1 MSDFIHLHNHSD
13 FSLLDSS
20 QSIESILERIKDLS
34 MDSIALTESGN
45 LFSMISF
52 YKKAKKN
59 GIKPILGCE
68 INIESITNFKNS
80 KHNNFHQLVLLAKNN
95 TGYINLMKLIS
106 LSYINST
113 NHIPMISKKTL
124 KKFNNGLIATSS
136 GLKGQITY
144 YASME
149 DYDNAEKY
157 ALEYQSI
164 FNDNFYLELQNH
176 STPEELVS
184 HKVLNQI
191 SKKHSIPLVA
201 TNDTRYTF
209 KEDAIDYEVTRCIG
223 MGIHLNSPN
232 KPKSLPPEYYIKS
245 SDEMQQLF
253 LDYPEALT
261 NTIKISEECNV
272 DIPMGKLF
280 LPNFPIPKESKS
292 IDADQYLK
300 ELCENSLPVKY
311 QKVTNEISN
320 RLQYELDIIY
330 KMGFSSYF
338 LITQDFVKYAKDHD
352 IPVGPGRGSAVGS
365 LVSYLTGITNLDPL
379 QYNLIFERFLNP
391 DRISMPDIDIDFCIE
406 GREKVINYIKNQY
419 GEESVAQ
426 IITFG
431 SMKAKSVIRD
441 VGRVLGMSYS
451 EVDKIAKMIP
461 NDLKMTID
469 KAQSLN
475 KDLDKLV
482 KQDTM
487 CNQLISH
494 SKKLEGLHRHASTH
508 AAGIVIA
515 PGPLMNYV
523 PLFRNPSTHDI
534 TTQIEMNSLEEIGL
548 LKMDFLGLRNLTV
561 INKTIKMIN
570 CNYNTNLTLENIDL
584 SDSKTFKLFS
594 EGNTIGVFQ
603 FESRGMRDY
612 LKKLKPNC
620 IEDLIAMNSL
630 YRPGPMANIP
640 EFLERKHNTKNIEY
654 LHPNLEPIL
663 KETYGIIVYQEQV
676 MQIGSAIGGFTL
688 AQSDEMRKAMGKKKK
703 DLMSTFKIDFIKGAE
718 LNGLSQ
724 ELAIEIFDLL
734 AKFAEYGFN
743 KSHSAAY
750 SVIAYQTAWLKTHY
764 PAEFMACNLSSELL
778 NTDNIIKLLRNIKKL
793 NIDILPPNVNTSNT
807 EFIANNSNT
816 IEYGLAGIKNVGY
829 KSTQKLVNYRK
840 ENGDFKTIF
849 DLCKIG
855 SQAMN
860 KKVLESLIK
869 SGACDS
875 LDGNRAQLYNL
886 IEPAL
891 KFGQRYHDDHHS
903 NQSNLFTGGNSST
916 YSYPPLPN
924 IDNWDDKEKL
934 NNEKEVLGFYL
945 SGNPLEEHLD
955 ILTNFTNIGIINSDQ
970 RKFSKY
976 KVGGRIFDV
985 KILYDKKNNPWSI
998 SRLECYNGLIVE
1010 LFIFNDSYV
1019 KYKDFLIKDNIVYC
1033 EGEPSNKTDDDAFK
1047 IIIKKIFDI
1056 SYINEKLINNINV
1069 KINFEINDDSIID
1082 KLYSVGN
1089 QFPGDCH
1096 LILHVANNKGRYDK
1110 IKSTNI
1116 LISNDSE
1123 CLKYLKDT
1131 LGHENVWFSS

>member
-1 MSDFIHLHNHSD
+1 MSDFVHLHNHSD

-20 QSIESILERIKDLS
+20 QSIESILKRIKDLS

-52 YKKAKKN
+52 YKTAKKN

-68 INIESITNFKNS
+68 INIENTAQFKKTN
-80 KHNNFHQLVLLAKNN
+80 HNNFHQLILLAKNN
-95 TGYINLMKLIS
+95 TGYINLMKLVS

-113 NHIPMISKKTL
+113 SHTPMISKKIL
-124 KKFNNGLIATSS
+124 KEFNNGLIATSS
-136 GLKGQITY
+136 GLNGEITH

-149 DYDNAEKY
+149 DYKNSEKC
-157 ALEYQSI
+157 ALEYQEI
-164 FNDNFYLELQNH
+164 FNDNFYLEMQNH
-176 STPEELVS
+176 SIPKELVS
-184 HKVLNQI
+184 HKILDQI
-191 SKKHSIPLVA
+191 SKKHSIPLVV

-209 KEDAIDYEVTRCIG
+209 KEDAIDYEVTHCIG
-223 MGIHLNSPN
+223 MGTHLNSPN
-232 KPKSLPPEYYIKS
+232 KPKALPPEYYIKS
-245 SDEMQQLF
+245 YDEMYQLF
-253 LDYPEALT
+253 KDYPEAIS
-261 NTIKISEECNV
+261 NTVAISDQCNV

-292 IDADQYLK
+292 DNADQYLK
-300 ELCENSLPVKY
+300 ELCENSLLVKY
-311 QKVTNEISN
+311 KKNTTEISN

-338 LITQDFVKYAKDHD
+338 LITQDFVKYAKDNH

-365 LVSYLTGITNLDPL
+365 LVSYLTGITDLDPL
-379 QYNLIFERFLNP
+379 KYNLIFERFLNP

-487 CNQLISH
+487 CNKLITH

-523 PLFRNPSTHDI
+523 PLFKNPTTHDI

-561 INKTIKMIN
+561 INKTINMVN
-570 CNYNTNLTLENIDL
+570 LNYNTNLTLEDIDL
-584 SDSKTFKLFS
+584 LDLKVFKLFS
-594 EGNTIGVFQ
+594 NGNTIGVFQ

-612 LKKLKPNC
+612 LKKLKPTC

-640 EFLERKHNTKNIEY
+640 EFLERKNNTKNIEY
-654 LHPNLEPIL
+654 LHPDLEPIL

-718 LNGLSQ
+718 SNGLSE

-793 NIDILPPNVNTSNT
+793 NIDIVPPNVNTSNS
-807 EFIANNSNT
+807 EFIAKNSNI

-840 ENGDFKTIF
+840 EHGNFKTIF

-875 LDGNRAQLYNL
+875 LEGNRAQLYNL

-916 YSYPPLPN
+916 YSYPELPN
-924 IDNWDDKEKL
+924 IDNWNEKEKL

-970 RKFSKY
+970 MKFNKY

-985 KILYDKKNNPWSI
+985 KVLYDKKNNPWSI

-1010 LFIFNDSYV
+1010 LFIFNDSYI
-1019 KYKDFLIKDNIVYC
+1019 KYKDFLVNDNIVYC
-1033 EGEPSNKTDDDAFK
+1033 EGDPSNKTDDDAFK

-1069 KINFEINDDSIID
+1069 KINFDISDNSIID
-1082 KLYSVGN
+1082 QLYQAGDK
-1089 QFPGDCH
+1089 FPGNCH
-1096 LILHVANNKGRYDK
+1096 LILHVANNQGRYDK

-1131 LGHENVWFSS
+1131 IGAANVWFSS

>member
-1 MSDFIHLHNHSD
+1 MSDFVHLHNHSD
-13 FSLLDSS
+13 FSLLESS
-20 QSIESILERIKDLS
+20 QSIESILKRIKDLS
-34 MDSIALTESGN
+34 MDSVALTETRN

-52 YKKAKKN
+52 YKQAKKN
-59 GIKPILGCE
+59 GIKPIIGCE
-68 INIESITNFKNS
+68 INVEDPTFFNKQ
-80 KHNNFHQLVLLAKNN
+80 KGDKYYQLILLAKNN
-95 TGYINLMKLIS
+95 KGYLNLMKLVS
-106 LSYINST
+106 LSYINNS
-113 NHIPMISKKTL
+113 NHIATISKKL
-124 KKFNNGLIATSS
+124 LREFNDGLIATSS
-136 GLKGQITY
+136 GLKGEITH
-144 YASME
+144 YASVG
-149 DYDNAEKY
+149 DDKNAEVV
-157 ALEYQSI
+157 ALEYQEI
-164 FNDNFYLELQNH
+164 FNDNFYLEIQNH
-176 STPEELVS
+176 LLPEELAS

-223 MGIHLNSPN
+223 LGINLNNPT
-232 KPKSLPPEYYIKS
+232 KPAVLPPEYYIKS
-245 SDEMQQLF
+245 SDEMHKLF
-253 LDYPEALT
+253 KDYPEALD

-280 LPNFPIPKESKS
+280 LPSFPIPQESRS
-292 IDADQYLK
+292 SNADEYLK
-300 ELCENSLPVKY
+300 ELCEKSILKKY
-311 QKVTNEISN
+311 IKTNTKISD
-320 RLQYELDIIY
+320 RLKYELEIIN

-338 LITQDFVKYAKDHD
+338 LITQDFVKYAKNNN

-391 DRISMPDIDIDFCIE
+391 DRISMPDIDIDFCVE

-441 VGRVLGMSYS
+441 VGRVLGMSYG

-461 NDLKMTID
+461 NDLKMTIQ

-482 KQDTM
+482 KQDTR
-487 CNQLISH
+487 CNKLILH

-515 PGPLMNYV
+515 PGPLMDYV

-561 INKTIKMIN
+561 INKAINMIN
-570 CNYNTNLTLENIDL
+570 HNYNQSITLDDIDL
-584 SDSKTFKLFS
+584 LDSKVYELFS
-594 EGNTIGVFQ
+594 NGNTIGIFQ

-640 EFLERKHNTKNIEY
+640 EFLERKNNAKTISY
-654 LHPNLEPIL
+654 LHPDLEPIL

-676 MQIGSAIGGFTL
+676 MQIGSIIGGFTL

-703 DLMSTFKIDFIKGAE
+703 DLMATFKIDFIKGAE
-718 LNGLSQ
+718 SKGLSQ

-750 SVIAYQTAWLKTHY
+750 SVISYQTAWLKTYY
-764 PAEFMACNLSSELL
+764 PSEFMACNLSSELL

-793 NIDILPPNVNTSNT
+793 NIEILPPNINTSNT
-807 EFIANNSNT
+807 KFIAKNATT
-816 IEYGLAGIKNVGY
+816 IEYGLAAIKNVGY
-829 KSTQKLVNYRK
+829 KSTEKLVEYRIK
-840 ENGDFKTIF
+840 HGDFKTIF
-849 DLCKIG
+849 DLCKVS

-869 SGACDS
+869 SGACDCLEGTRS
-875 LDGNRAQLYNL
+875 QLYNL
-886 IEPAL
+886 IDSAL
-891 KFGQRYHDDHHS
+891 KFGQRYNDDHNSH
-903 NQSNLFTGGNSST
+903 QSNLFSNTANAT
-916 YSYPPLPN
+916 YSYPNLPS
-924 IDNWDDKEKL
+924 IADWDEKEKL

-955 ILTNFTNIGIINSDQ
+955 ALTNFTNIGIINSDQ
-970 RKFSKY
+970 LKFSKY
-976 KVGGRIFDV
+976 NVGGRIFDV
-985 KILYDKKNNPWSI
+985 KVLYDKKNNPWSI

-1010 LFIFNDSYV
+1010 LFIFNDSYI
-1019 KYKDFLIKDNIVYC
+1019 KYKDFLINDNIIYC

-1047 IIIKKIFDI
+1047 IIVKKIFNV
-1056 SYINEKLINNINV
+1056 SYIREKLVNNINV
-1069 KINFEINDDSIID
+1069 KINFDINDDLVLD
-1082 KLYSVGN
+1082 KLYQAGDK
-1089 QFPGDCH
+1089 FPGDCH
-1096 LILHVANNKGRYDK
+1096 LILHVFNNQGQSDK
-1110 IKSTNI
+1110 IKSANI
-1116 LISNDSE
+1116 LISNNKE
-1123 CLKYLKDT
+1123 CLEYLKATIGSD
-1131 LGHENVWFSS
+1131 NVWLS

>member
-1 MSDFIHLHNHSD
+1 MSDFVHLHNHSD
-13 FSLLDSS
+13 FSLLESS
-20 QSIESILERIKDLS
+20 QSIESILKRVKDLS
-34 MDSIALTESGN
+34 MDSIALTETRN

-52 YKKAKKN
+52 YKAAKKN
-59 GIKPILGCE
+59 NVKPILGCE
-68 INIESITNFKNS
+68 INIDHPTLF
-80 KHNNFHQLVLLAKNN
+80 NNPSGDKSCQLVLLAKNN
-95 TGYINLMKLIS
+95 IGYINLMKLIS
-106 LSYINST
+106 LSYLNSSH
-113 NHIPMISKKTL
+113 HIATISKKLL
-124 KKFNNGLIATSS
+124 KEFNDGLIVMSS
-136 GLKGQITY
+136 GLKGEIMH
-144 YASME
+144 YASIG
-149 DYDNAEKY
+149 DYNNAETA
-157 ALEYQSI
+157 ALDYQEI
-164 FNDNFYLELQNH
+164 FNDRFYLEIQNH
-176 STPEELVS
+176 SISQELDS
-184 HKVLNQI
+184 HQILGQI

-223 MGIHLNSPN
+223 MGLHLNSPN
-232 KPKSLPPEYYIKS
+232 KPGSLPPEYYLKS
-245 SDEMQQLF
+245 SDEMYKLF
-253 LDYPEALT
+253 KDYPDALT
-261 NTIKISEECNV
+261 NTLKISEQCNV
-272 DIPMGKLF
+272 EIPMGKLF
-280 LPNFPIPKESKS
+280 LPNFPIPKESES
-292 IDADQYLK
+292 SNSDEYLK
-300 ELCENSLPVKY
+300 ELCEKEVLKKY
-311 QKVTNEISN
+311 KKINKNISD

-338 LITQDFVKYAKDHD
+338 LITQDFVKYAKENK

-365 LVSYLTGITNLDPL
+365 LVSYLIGITNLDPL
-379 QYNLIFERFLNP
+379 EYNLIFERFLNP

-406 GREKVINYIKNQY
+406 GREKVINYIKEQY
-419 GEESVAQ
+419 GKESVAQ

-482 KQDTM
+482 KQDTN
-487 CNQLISH
+487 CNKLISH

-515 PGPLMNYV
+515 PGPLMDYV
-523 PLFRNPSTHDI
+523 PLFRNPSTHDV

-561 INKTIKMIN
+561 INKTINMIN
-570 CNYNTNLTLENIDL
+570 NNYNSSITLDDMNLL
-584 SDSKTFKLFS
+584 DSKVYQLFS
-594 EGNTIGVFQ
+594 NGNTIGVFQ

-612 LKKLKPNC
+612 LKKLKPTC

-640 EFLERKHNTKNIEY
+640 EFLERKHNTKSINY
-654 LHPNLEPIL
+654 LHPDLEPIL

-676 MQIGSAIGGFTL
+676 MQIGSVIGGFTL

-703 DLMSTFKIDFIKGAE
+703 DLMATFKIDFIKGAE
-718 LNGLSQ
+718 LKGLSQ

-750 SVIAYQTAWLKTHY
+750 SVIAYQTAWLKTYY

-778 NTDNIIKLLRNIKKL
+778 NTDNVIKLLRNTKKL

-807 EFIANNSNT
+807 EFIAKKSTT
-816 IEYGLAGIKNVGY
+816 IEYGLAAIKNVGH
-829 KSTQKLVNYRK
+829 KSTQKLVNYRNQ
-840 ENGDFKTIF
+840 NGDFKTIF

-869 SGACDS
+869 SGACDCLEGS
-875 LDGNRAQLYNL
+875 RSQLYSL
-886 IEPAL
+886 IDSAI
-891 KFGQRYHDDHHS
+891 KFGQRYHDDHNS
-903 NQSNLFTGGNSST
+903 NQSNLFSDAANST
-916 YSYPPLPN
+916 YSYPKLPN
-924 IDNWDDKEKL
+924 IKNWDKKEQL
-934 NNEKEVLGFYL
+934 NNEKQVLGFYL
-945 SGNPLEEHLD
+945 SGNPLEEHLN
-955 ILTNFTNIGIINSDQ
+955 LLKTFTNVGVINIDCP
-970 RKFSKY
+970 KFNKY

-998 SRLECYNGLIVE
+998 SRLECYNGLIAE
-1010 LFIFNDSYV
+1010 LFIFNDSYI
-1019 KYKDFLIKDNIVYC
+1019 KYKDFLINDNIVYC
-1033 EGEPSNKTDDDAFK
+1033 EGEASTKTDDDSFK

-1056 SYINEKLINNINV
+1056 SYMKEKLVSNINV
-1069 KINFEINDDSIID
+1069 KINFEINDDLIID
-1082 KLYSVGN
+1082 KLYKVGN
-1089 QFPGDCH
+1089 KFPGDCN
-1096 LILHVANNKGRYDK
+1096 LILHVLNNQGQSDQ
-1110 IKSTNI
+1110 IKSTN
-1116 LISNDSE
+1116 LFISNNKE
-1123 CLKYLKDT
+1123 CLDYLKDT
-1131 LGHENVWFSS
+1131 IGAENVWLS